1 MQGKQVFITGSTQG
15 IGKAAAT
22 ALARLG
28 AAVTI
33 HGRDA
38 ARAGAVAAEIRASTG
53 NQAVDSVAFDLS
65 SLVAT
70 RDALRRWQETHAR
83 LDVLCLN
90 AGVFLAKREIS
101 VENHEKTVS
110 TRFLGHFLV
119 TQSLLPLLKASG
131 EGRIITTAAPPGGM
145 KANFDDL
152 DLEQSYSTIKAV
164 TQGMSLHL
172 MSQMELAEQL
182 RGQAVCVNFFHPGI
196 IKTKLLAQMPL
207 VFRVLIGVFG
217 SRPEKGADTLVY
229 LASDSSVRGVSG
241 KFFVQRKPKP
251 FKGAVADRENQKRAY
266 ALGTKLTSLYF

>member
-15 IGKAAAT
+15 IGRAAAT

-53 NQAVDSVAFDLS
+53 NQAVDSLAFDLS
-65 SLVAT
+65 SLVAV
-70 RDALRRWQETHAR
+70 RDALRSWQETHSK

-90 AGVFLAKREIS
+90 AGVFLAKRELS
-101 VENHEKTVS
+101 AENHEKTVS
-110 TRFLGHFLV
+110 TRFLGHFLL

-152 DLEQSYSTIKAV
+152 DLEGSYSTIKAV
-164 TQGMSLHL
+164 TQAMSLHL

-196 IKTKLLAQMPL
+196 VRTRLLAQMPL
-207 VFRVLIGVFG
+207 VIRVLLGLVG
-217 SRPEKGADTLVY
+217 SSPEKGADTLVY
-229 LASDSSVRGVSG
+229 LASDRAVRGVSG
-241 KFFVQRKPKP
+241 KFFVKRQPKP

-266 ALGTKLTSLYF
+266 ALGQTLTSLYL